1 MGNDAFKIFGL
12 PDAVVK
18 ESKERIHA
26 ALRSFGYIHN
36 STTLFA

>member
-1 MGNDAFKIFGL
+1 M
-12 PDAVVK
+12 K

-26 ALRSFGYIHN
+26 ALRSFGYILN